1 MKKVFLSLFIIL
13 FFGCSTFATVVTQRK
28 VNPENSMSRV
38 NFAKNIKMCKP
49 YSESMQY
56 DFMGMNFSY
65 NLQIVGWVNNKCRM
79 DFDAKALGT
88 SSSFASIYGVE
99 ASDATVFSF
108 APKIRCE
115 FTKQQLEY
123 VGDSIL
129 QEEER
134 NNGATNNMLKD
145 PNKIDISSF
154 QNMSESD
161 AKLMDVVMGQ
171 GACTIL
177 NMDDFNNVMKNL
189 R

>member
-1 MKKVFLSLFIIL
+1 MKKLLVLLVIL
-13 FFGCSTFATVVTQRK
+13 FAGCGAFATVVTQRR
-28 VNPENSMSRV
+28 VNPENSVSKE
-38 NFAKNIKMCKP
+38 NLANNIKMCKP

-65 NLQIVGWVNNKCRM
+65 NLQIKGWINNKCRL
-79 DFDAKALGT
+79 DFDAKAQGA
-88 SSSFASIYGVE
+88 SSSFSSLYGID
-99 ASDATVFSF
+99 ANDATILSF

-134 NNGATNNMLKD
+134 NGGATNNMLKN
-145 PNKIDISSF
+145 PNKLDISTF
-154 QNMSESD
+154 QNMSDSD
-161 AKLMDVVMGQ
+161 QRLMDVVMGQ

-177 NMDDFNNVMKNL
+177 NMSDLDNVMKNL